1 MTTPSRDEAQTSDES
16 VDDWRNGP
24 SQRPRQ
30 LPHREQPGPAPH
42 PPRRHRRRQQ
52 PPHRQEKITNA
63 ALEQQYRRA
72 PLDGLIIGTIVGAF
86 WILMTLGIYMFQTRG
101 SEYYREN
108 LASECSPYFVM
119 SFVFPAVGWLTGSW
133 ERATVPYLEQR
144 AVKQKFRW
152 IGAAMAALCGTA
164 LLIISFVSGSIIKVY
179 SFNQAPLIYLF
190 YTIQV
195 FVFTLVGWMLGDAQ
209 TSLRT
214 SRKYVIPKMCLE
226 MMSAL
231 IMSATLSMV
240 VIYALVYLWWN

>member
-1 MTTPSRDEAQTSDES
+1 
-16 VDDWRNGP
+16 
-24 SQRPRQ
+24 
-30 LPHREQPGPAPH
+30 
-42 PPRRHRRRQQ
+42 
-52 PPHRQEKITNA
+52 
-63 ALEQQYRRA
+63 
-72 PLDGLIIGTIVGAF
+72 
-86 WILMTLGIYMFQTRG
+86 MFQTRG
-101 SEYYREN
+101 SEYYRED

-133 ERATVPYLEQR
+133 ERATVPYLEQG

-226 MMSAL
+226 MMSTL
-231 IMSATLSMV
+231 IMSATLSMA